1 MVCGSARFWISKDL
15 WRAEPLECPAQLWT
29 SQVRPKQIEDLRSA
43 LEELPGEWG
52 TRENLTIRS
61 LGVEKQGGWME
72 EPKKK
77 QAPRAYNF
85 VLDPFEYKSEPC
97 YREFQLVPWKMAT
110 MPSTSQLGLLFSIPT
125 QFKSIPA
132 EGTPGS
138 MLLTWCLLGELSRRP
153 RKSWPENPG
162 SVYFIPD
169 CMTLSRPFSLWQWV
183 ETRELQWQW
192 CVRWISRSCH
202 SCLLQEAQT
211 RLLSFKRGES
221 KTYGSSCCV
230 KGRKMMFSVLHLLKS
245 H

>member
-162 SVYFIPD
+162 SGLLYIWLHDLVNLF
-169 CMTLSRPFSLWQWV
+169 FSVAVSGDSGATVTV
-183 ETRELQWQW
+183 EGQRDQ
-192 CVRWISRSCH
+192 S
-202 SCLLQEAQT
+202 
-211 RLLSFKRGES
+211 LLSL
-221 KTYGSSCCV
+221 
-230 KGRKMMFSVLHLLKS
+230 LHS
-245 H
+245 PRRTDD